1 MQGNGKGR
9 KMKRFRKRLATFKT
23 NCTFAREKIYAPL
36 GQRWSVNP
44 FAFSWRTRFLSIRLF
59 TNMGLWLARNP
70 IDYGVDIDDCIR
82 EWRGSSTVG
91 NIITRNAIV
100 LAVQQKH
107 FTTAQLEVACGAG
120 AKRTTIKKM
129 LSTGVEMDL
138 LTRDEHWRYH
148 ATNKLILTS
157 FWRVLVKL
165 MDPDVIAFCR
175 YVVMFDEV
183 RKSAQYVGE
192 MEKTLNYQ
200 GNFLT
205 MHEQLFNGEFDDELF
220 EDGEYDPDD
229 TYDYDDED

>member
-1 MQGNGKGR
+1 
-9 KMKRFRKRLATFKT
+9 
-23 NCTFAREKIYAPL
+23 
-36 GQRWSVNP
+36 
-44 FAFSWRTRFLSIRLF
+44 
-59 TNMGLWLARNP
+59 MGLWLARDP
-70 IDYGVDIDDCIR
+70 VDYGVDIDDCIR
-82 EWRGSSTVG
+82 EWRGSSLVG
-91 NIITRNAIV
+91 NVITRNAIV

-107 FTTAQLEVACGAG
+107 FTTAQLEVACGTG
-120 AKRTTIKKM
+120 AKRTAIKKV
-129 LSTGVEMDL
+129 LSTGVDMDL
-138 LTRDEHWRYH
+138 LTRDEHWRYR

-157 FWRVLVKL
+157 FWRVLVKI

-200 GNFLT
+200 GNFMT

>member
-1 MQGNGKGR
+1 
-9 KMKRFRKRLATFKT
+9 
-23 NCTFAREKIYAPL
+23 
-36 GQRWSVNP
+36 
-44 FAFSWRTRFLSIRLF
+44 
-59 TNMGLWLARNP
+59 
-70 IDYGVDIDDCIR
+70 
-82 EWRGSSTVG
+82 
-91 NIITRNAIV
+91 
-100 LAVQQKH
+100 
-107 FTTAQLEVACGAG
+107 
-120 AKRTTIKKM
+120 
-129 LSTGVEMDL
+129 MDL